1 MELRQHY
8 QDRVSTLAAQLK
20 ARKKRNKYFIL
31 LEVASFVAA
40 ISAVAAYTTSE
51 GRGLECIVAVAMACF
66 VYGFTRWADGRN
78 STECDQLEDRLN
90 VNRDELAALD
100 GDYSRFD
107 DGRQYADPRHP
118 YSFDLDIFGAESLFQ
133 RINRTSTTGGS
144 DMLARALSRD
154 LSTTDGLLSQSTGD
168 AAATIDHQAATINQ
182 WAAQADW
189 RERMM
194 AAGKRHRID
203 TAAILGAVE
212 LTAQEEYPRWPRL
225 LCTRVAIMLLSVGL
239 ALTIVLAIA
248 GYVEASVPLLWGTV
262 QFFLALLLTQ
272 KPLRRIGN
280 HLNSLNREMEP
291 MVRLARLMREAGGEW
306 QQLDEAESCWRE
318 LGSIVKAIDRRGNLL
333 GLLFAN
339 ALTLSDIRLTGRYLR
354 WEERHLGRM
363 AEWID
368 LVGRGDA
375 LVSMATMRYN
385 HPEAG
390 SAEIGDD
397 QGVDIEAKALWHP
410 FLGQRAVRND
420 FSIADRN
427 FYIITGA
434 NMAGKST
441 FLRAVGI
448 NYVLA
453 MNGMPVFA
461 ERFACKRFNLFSSM
475 RTSDDLAHGISYFNA
490 ELLRISQLI
499 DSCEAH
505 AHTLIILDEILKGTN
520 SLDKLNGSRMFLEW
534 IARKPVS
541 GIIATHDLELSK
553 MEGERCHNYCFEIS
567 LGTKVTYTYKITA
580 GVARNQNASYLLK
593 QLLGERKI

>member
-31 LEVASFVAA
+31 LEVVSFVAA

-168 AAATIDHQAATINQ
+168 AAVTIDHQAATINQ

-280 HLNSLNREMEP
+280 HLNRLNR
-291 MVRLARLMREAGGEW
+291 
-306 QQLDEAESCWRE
+306 
-318 LGSIVKAIDRRGNLL
+318 
-333 GLLFAN
+333 
-339 ALTLSDIRLTGRYLR
+339 
-354 WEERHLGRM
+354 
-363 AEWID
+363 
-368 LVGRGDA
+368 
-375 LVSMATMRYN
+375 
-385 HPEAG
+385 
-390 SAEIGDD
+390 
-397 QGVDIEAKALWHP
+397 
-410 FLGQRAVRND
+410 
-420 FSIADRN
+420 
-427 FYIITGA
+427 
-434 NMAGKST
+434 
-441 FLRAVGI
+441 
-448 NYVLA
+448 
-453 MNGMPVFA
+453 
-461 ERFACKRFNLFSSM
+461 
-475 RTSDDLAHGISYFNA
+475 
-490 ELLRISQLI
+490 
-499 DSCEAH
+499 
-505 AHTLIILDEILKGTN
+505 
-520 SLDKLNGSRMFLEW
+520 
-534 IARKPVS
+534 
-541 GIIATHDLELSK
+541 
-553 MEGERCHNYCFEIS
+553 
-567 LGTKVTYTYKITA
+567 
-580 GVARNQNASYLLK
+580 
-593 QLLGERKI
+593 